1 MTPEALV
8 RPRLSRPLIAVLAVA
23 CGVGVANVYFP
34 QAITP
39 LIAHDLGITGAA
51 ATTVATVTQL
61 GYAVGIL
68 FLVPL
73 GDLLSRRALAGLLL
87 AATGLALVGC
97 AISTGLGA
105 LCLAAAGV
113 GVATVVPQLLIP
125 MAADLADPASTG
137 RTVATLQSGLLAGIL
152 LARAFGGFL
161 GGWLGWR
168 GPYAV
173 AAGLALL
180 LAILIRLVVPPPR
193 AQVATRPNYLQLLRT
208 AAGLLWTEPDLR
220 RSSFYQFC
228 LFGGFTAAWTC
239 AALLLTGPK
248 YGYGT
253 GVIGLVALVGAA
265 SVVLVPL
272 AGRWTDR
279 WGPDWINA
287 SCILVAVTAGVV
299 LLAAGSGGV
308 VGLAALVAGLLLID
322 IATQSSQVANQARIF
337 AISDGMRSRLN
348 SVYMT
353 AVFLG
358 GTAGSWLGARA
369 YRHWGWPAVG
379 VLLIF
384 LAALAGVRA
393 IAHARRTSV
402 ATTGQ
407 WSLGRRP
414 PGR

>member
-1 MTPEALV
+1 MVSELSV
-8 RPRLSRPLIAVLAVA
+8 RPRLTRPLVALLAVA
-23 CGVGVANVYFP
+23 CGVAVANVYFP
-34 QAITP
+34 QAVTP
-39 LIAHDLGITGAA
+39 LIGRDLGITGAA

-61 GYAVGIL
+61 GYAAGIL

-73 GDLLSRRALAGLLL
+73 GDLLSRRALASLLL

-97 AISTGLGA
+97 AISTGVGA

-113 GVATVVPQLLIP
+113 GIATVVPQLLIP

-137 RTVATLQSGLLAGIL
+137 RIVATLQSGLLAGIL

-161 GGWLGWR
+161 GAWLGWQA
-168 GPYAV
+168 PYAV

-180 LAILIRLVVPPPR
+180 LAVLIWVVVPPFR
-193 AQVATRPNYLQLLRT
+193 AHVASRPSYLQLLRT
-208 AAGLLWTEPDLR
+208 AARLLRTEPDLR

-228 LFGGFTAAWTC
+228 LFGGFTATWTC
-239 AALLLTGPK
+239 TALLLTGPK
-248 YGYGT
+248 FHYGT
-253 GVIGLVALVGAA
+253 GAVGLVALVGAG

-279 WGPDWINA
+279 WGPDRITA
-287 SCILVAVTAGVV
+287 ICILVAVVAGVV
-299 LLAAGSGGV
+299 LLAAGLGGV
-308 VGLAALVAGLLLID
+308 AGLVALLVGLLLID

-337 AISDGMRSRLN
+337 AISAGMRSRLN

-358 GTAGSWLGARA
+358 GTAGSWMGARA
-369 YRHWGWPAVG
+369 YRFWGWAAVG
-379 VLLIF
+379 ALVIF
-384 LAALAGVRA
+384 LAVLAGARA
-393 IAHARRTSV
+393 LIHPRRPRV

-407 WSLGRRP
+407 
-414 PGR
+414 